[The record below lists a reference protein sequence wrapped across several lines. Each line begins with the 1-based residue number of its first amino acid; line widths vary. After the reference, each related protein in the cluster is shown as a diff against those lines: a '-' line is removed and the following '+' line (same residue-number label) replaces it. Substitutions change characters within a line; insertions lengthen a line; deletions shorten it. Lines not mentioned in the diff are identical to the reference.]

1 MTMSRSGLSSLMG
14 YANGGD
20 LFGGSTNFKDDTQD
34 LDQIID
40 ANAIINSSANTGDDT
55 GGDTADIASQSSGI
69 AGLTNEQ
76 LLEMISKS
84 GSGDSDI
91 QTQYAQYRKMLSDIM
106 PPRPRPSGY
115 DLASSLGKGLLSQ
128 QSEKFP
134 SMGRGVSLGFQD
146 FNKLQKEIDEANR
159 KDRQS
164 RDLTA
169 FGMVTKKK
177 GDASAKLGALW
188 KDDDGN
194 FFRELIIGD
203 EIVYKG
209 EGQVLSQLEFGEAFP
224 TARPTVA
231 SEEQRY
237 KMDINKFFEYEE
249 KYMEEEASLNKLED
263 YMKAMGG
270 SKVGFARMAESVTA
284 SFKTIFGAT
293 DITPEA
299 LEQGM
304 AEGKFQGLIGRFR
317 VETVGPGVMTEF
329 DAIRI
334 INALGGEP
342 GALQNKYR
350 AAAILKDIFEGK
362 EKLYKSAAK
371 RYNLGAGSGEF
382 KGYEPTEIKTWD
394 KSMFDFPLEIL
405 KGQTLVKEITDASG
419 KVVGIVYKE
428 NGKTYRKLINGS
440 VEEIKGT
447 STIDSDDPTLNI

>member
-1 MTMSRSGLSSLMG
+1 MSRSGLSSLMG

-91 QTQYAQYRKMLSDIM
+91 QTQYAQYRKMLNDIM
-106 PPRPRPSGY
+106 PPRPRASGY

-134 SMGRGVSLGFQD
+134 SMGRGVGLGFQD

-177 GDASAKLGALW
+177 DTPSAKAL
-188 KDDDGN
+188 KTYKNDKGD
-194 FFRELIIGD
+194 EYQALLIGD
-203 EIVYKG
+203 DIVYYGNGERLNEVEFNEKFKG
-209 EGQVLSQLEFGEAFP
+209 TNMRL
-224 TARPTVA
+224 TVA
-231 SEEQRY
+231 SEEG
-237 KMDINKFFEYEE
+237 
-249 KYMEEEASLNKLED
+249 
-263 YMKAMGG
+263 KAMMSGEQFKKLNLELLDEKNSAG
-270 SKVGFARMAESVTA
+270 KLQLYLQSQKDRAVGFQLIADDFV
-284 SFKTIFGAT
+284 
-293 DITPEA
+293 
-299 LEQGM
+299 
-304 AEGKFQGLIGRFR
+304 GKLKQIAGDNNLTMDQLRIRILDSGFQGLIGGFR

-329 DAIRI
+329 DAERI
-334 INALGGEP
+334 IASLGGEP
-342 GALQNKYR
+342 GALQNPGLVAKV
-350 AAAILKDIFEGK
+350 LKPVFER
-362 EKLYKSAAK
+362 KLE
-371 RYNLGAGSGEF
+371 RYNLNKDHYNNQVERFYPSFTKYGDLEFDESLFTFDNKFPKNSTNQVKNDDGSIEYVLNGQ
-382 KGYEPTEIKTWD
+382 KIRITPGGIKEELG
-394 KSMFDFPLEIL
+394 PA
-405 KGQTLVKEITDASG
+405 DADD
-419 KVVGIVYKE
+419 
-428 NGKTYRKLINGS
+428 
-440 VEEIKGT
+440 
-447 STIDSDDPTLNI
+447 DSDLGDL

>member
-20 LFGGSTNFKDDTQD
+20 LFGSSTNFKDDTQD
-34 LDQIID
+34 LNQIID
-40 ANAIINSSANTGDDT
+40 ANAIINSSANTGDNA

-69 AGLTNEQ
+69 ADLDRQ
-76 LLEMISKS
+76 IIEMLNKS

-91 QTQYAQYRKMLSDIM
+91 QTQYAQYRKMLNDIM
-106 PPRPRPSGY
+106 PPRPRASGY

-237 KMDINKFFEYEE
+237 NMDINKFFEYEE

-284 SFKTIFGAT
+284 SFKTIFGAK

-382 KGYEPTEIKTWD
+382 AGYEPTEIKTWD

-419 KVVGIVYKE
+419 KVVGIMYKE

>member
-1 MTMSRSGLSSLMG
+1 MSRSGLSSLMG

-40 ANAIINSSANTGDDT
+40 ANAIINSSTNTGDDT

-91 QTQYAQYRKMLSDIM
+91 QTQYAQYRKMLNDIM

-177 GDASAKLGALW
+177 DTPSAKAL
-188 KDDDGN
+188 KTYKNDQGD
-194 FFRELIIGD
+194 EYQALLIGD
-203 EIVYKG
+203 DIVYYGNGERLNEVEFNEKFKG
-209 EGQVLSQLEFGEAFP
+209 TNMRL
-224 TARPTVA
+224 TVA
-231 SEEQRY
+231 SEEG
-237 KMDINKFFEYEE
+237 
-249 KYMEEEASLNKLED
+249 
-263 YMKAMGG
+263 KAMMSGEQFKKLNLDLLDEKNSAG
-270 SKVGFARMAESVTA
+270 KLQLYLQNQKNRAVGFDLLADNFIGFIKTMAGENNLTEKELMLRILRSG
-284 SFKTIFGAT
+284 F
-293 DITPEA
+293 
-299 LEQGM
+299 
-304 AEGKFQGLIGRFR
+304 EGLVGGFR
-317 VETVGPGVMTEF
+317 IETVGPGVMTEF
-329 DAIRI
+329 DAQRI
-334 INALGGEP
+334 IISLGGEP
-342 GALQNKYR
+342 GAMQNPGLVAKV
-350 AAAILKDIFEGK
+350 LKPVFER
-362 EKLYKSAAK
+362 KLE
-371 RYNLGAGSGEF
+371 RYNLNKNHYNNQVERFYPSFDKYPDLEFDESLFTFDNQFPEDSTSQVKNDDGSITYVLNGQ
-382 KGYEPTEIKTWD
+382 KIRITPGGIKEELG
-394 KSMFDFPLEIL
+394 PA
-405 KGQTLVKEITDASG
+405 DADDDD
-419 KVVGIVYKE
+419 
-428 NGKTYRKLINGS
+428 TFGS
-440 VEEIKGT
+440 
-447 STIDSDDPTLNI
+447 L

>member
-1 MTMSRSGLSSLMG
+1 MSRSGLSSLMG

-20 LFGGSTNFKDDTQD
+20 LFGGNTNFKDDTQD

-40 ANAIINSSANTGDDT
+40 ANEIINSSANTGDDA

-91 QTQYAQYRKMLSDIM
+91 QTQYAQYRKMLNDIM

-177 GDASAKLGALW
+177 DTPSAKAL
-188 KDDDGN
+188 KTYKNDKGD
-194 FFRELIIGD
+194 EYQALLIGD
-203 EIVYKG
+203 DIVYYGNGERLNEVEFNEKFKG
-209 EGQVLSQLEFGEAFP
+209 TNMRL
-224 TARPTVA
+224 TVA
-231 SEEQRY
+231 SEEG
-237 KMDINKFFEYEE
+237 
-249 KYMEEEASLNKLED
+249 
-263 YMKAMGG
+263 KAMMSGEQFKKLNLELLDEKNSAG
-270 SKVGFARMAESVTA
+270 KLQLYLQSQKDRAVGFQLIADDFV
-284 SFKTIFGAT
+284 
-293 DITPEA
+293 
-299 LEQGM
+299 
-304 AEGKFQGLIGRFR
+304 GKLKQIAGDNNLTMDQLRIRILDSGFQGLIGGFR

-329 DAIRI
+329 DAERI
-334 INALGGEP
+334 IASLGGEP
-342 GALQNKYR
+342 GALQNPGLVAKV
-350 AAAILKDIFEGK
+350 LKPVFER
-362 EKLYKSAAK
+362 KLE
-371 RYNLGAGSGEF
+371 RYNLNKNHYNNQVERFYPSFDKYPDLEFDESLFTFDNQFPEDSTSQVKNDDGSITYVLNGQ
-382 KGYEPTEIKTWD
+382 KIRITPGGIKEELG
-394 KSMFDFPLEIL
+394 PA
-405 KGQTLVKEITDASG
+405 DADD
-419 KVVGIVYKE
+419 
-428 NGKTYRKLINGS
+428 
-440 VEEIKGT
+440 
-447 STIDSDDPTLNI
+447 DSDLGDL